1 MFTSKLKSSDNNSD
15 HASATI
21 IGAGTT
27 IVGNVEATG
36 DIRIDGTIKGNLFA
50 KAKVIIGPDCVIE
63 GDINGQ
69 QADISGRVEGRIR
82 VHDLL
87 HIRGHANILGDIHAT
102 KLLMEPTVSFNG
114 QCRMGANIVE
124 LNTELPMAVNE

>member
-1 MFTSKLKSSDNNSD
+1 MFTSKLKSTEN
-15 HASATI
+15 HAGSASTTL

-27 IVGNVEATG
+27 IIGNVEATG

-50 KAKVIIGPDCVIE
+50 KAKVIIGPDCIIE

-87 HIRGHANILGDIHAT
+87 HIRGQANILGDIHAT

-124 LNTELPMAVNE
+124 LNTELAKAVNE

>member
-1 MFTSKLKSSDNNSD
+1 MFTSKLRTSENNATN
-15 HASATI
+15 ASATL

-27 IVGNVEATG
+27 IIGNVEATG

-50 KAKVIIGPDCVIE
+50 KAKVIIGPDCIIE

-87 HIRGHANILGDIHAT
+87 HIRGQANILGDIHAT

-124 LNTELPMAVNE
+124 LNTELAKAVNE

>member
-1 MFTSKLKSSDNNSD
+1 MFTTRLKSNQQPDPNS
-15 HASATI
+15 SATL

-27 IVGNVEATG
+27 IIGNVEATG
-36 DIRIDGTIKGNLFA
+36 DIRVDGTIKGNLFA
-50 KAKVIIGPDCVIE
+50 KAKVIIGPDCFIE

-87 HIRGHANILGDIHAT
+87 HIRGQANILGDIHAT

-124 LNTELPMAVNE
+124 LNTELAKAVNE